1 MSFYRT
7 AGLWIAIGLAALFLT
22 ATTIE
27 TMVVLPAK
35 VRLDLV
41 RAITPATPNGVS
53 SSRT

>member
-7 AGLWIAIGLAALFLT
+7 ARLWIALGLAALFLT

-35 VRLDLV
+35 VWLDLV
-41 RAITPATPNGVS
+41 RAIPLATPKSVN